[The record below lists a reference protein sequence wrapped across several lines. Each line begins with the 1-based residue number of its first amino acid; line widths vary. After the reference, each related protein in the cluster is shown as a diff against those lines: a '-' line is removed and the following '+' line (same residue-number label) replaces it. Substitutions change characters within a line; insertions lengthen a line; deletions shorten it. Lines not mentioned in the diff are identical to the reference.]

1 MNEVAKKLIAILIKV
16 GIDATK
22 LKPFED
28 GDEAAIK
35 TIEVDDIAAD
45 VYEAQKVVL
54 TNDPEV
60 MDELTQRITGEVLG
74 GRQTNFIREMK
85 EQGIVISKAEIDAL
99 PKEGRYDAMVKLGL
113 KKMKEKAPAATGDEQ
128 KEIERLNG
136 ELAKAQED
144 LRVVNEET
152 IPSMKSQWENDI
164 KSKEKS
170 ALISSKF
177 KAREEHLVSKSASYI
192 RSLGEVYNST
202 FDVEQGE
209 DGNYTVFQKGKKLKA
224 MQNGKAMTLDES
236 IEFVLTKEDAL
247 KKQEP
252 NPDKEKHRQRPGG
265 SGGDDPKNV
274 SPHLKKAQAA
284 ADEKRRAMEQS

>member
-128 KEIERLNG
+128 KEIERLNS
-136 ELAKAQED
+136 ELAKAQDD

-236 IEFVLTKEDAL
+236 IEFVLTKEEAL

-252 NPDKEKHRQRPGG
+252 NPPKPPIKKHEGG
-265 SGGDDPKNV
+265 NGDDPKNV

-284 ADEKRRAMEQS
+284 ADEKRRALEQP

>member
-1 MNEVAKKLIAILIKV
+1 MNEAVNKLIAILIKV

-22 LKPFED
+22 LKPFEN

-35 TIEVDDIAAD
+35 GIEVDDIAAD
-45 VYEAQKVVL
+45 VYEAQKAVL

-60 MDELTQRITGEVLG
+60 MDDLNQRITGEVLG

-85 EQGIVISKAEIDAL
+85 EQGIVISKAEIEAL
-99 PKEGRYDAMVKLGL
+99 PKDGRYDALVKLGL
-113 KKMKEKAPAATGDEQ
+113 KKLKDKLPAASGDEQ

-152 IPSMKSQWENDI
+152 IPSMKSQWENEI
-164 KSKEKS
+164 KNKEKS
-170 ALISSKF
+170 SLISSKF
-177 KAREEHLVSKSASYI
+177 KAKEEQLVSKSASYI

-209 DGNYTVFQKGKKLKA
+209 DGNYIVLQKGKKLKA
-224 MQNGKAMTLDES
+224 MLNGKAMSLDES
-236 IEFVLTKEDAL
+236 IEFVLTKEEAL
-247 KKQEP
+247 KKQDAVP
-252 NPDKEKHRQRPGG
+252 PKPPHRQHQGAG
-265 SGGDDPKNV
+265 ADDPKNV

-284 ADEKRRAMEQS
+284 AEEKRKALETP

>member
-1 MNEVAKKLIAILIKV
+1 
-16 GIDATK
+16 
-22 LKPFED
+22 
-28 GDEAAIK
+28 
-35 TIEVDDIAAD
+35 
-45 VYEAQKVVL
+45 
-54 TNDPEV
+54 
-60 MDELTQRITGEVLG
+60 
-74 GRQTNFIREMK
+74 MK

-236 IEFVLTKEDAL
+236 IEFVLTKEEAL

-265 SGGDDPKNV
+265 SGVDDPKNV

-284 ADEKRRAMEQS
+284 ADEKRRALEQP

>member
-1 MNEVAKKLIAILIKV
+1 MNEAAKKLIAILIKV

-35 TIEVDDIAAD
+35 AIEVDDIAAD
-45 VYEAQKVVL
+45 VYEAQKTVL

-128 KEIERLNG
+128 KEIERLNS

-236 IEFVLTKEDAL
+236 IDFVLTKEEAL

-252 NPDKEKHRQRPGG
+252 NPPKPPIKKHEG
-265 SGGDDPKNV
+265 SGGDDPKNL

-284 ADEKRRAMEQS
+284 ADEKRKALEQS